1 MSERSDDDVLKTV
14 LEGSPIGAAIL
25 DVASGKRLFVN
36 SRLVA
41 MFGAASAD
49 DLLNNDIRDTWVDP
63 DAFTASYTQFSKGKL
78 LVNVESERRRFDGTR
93 WWVLMNTQ
101 PVTFEN
107 RKAGIVWHIDIS
119 DRKSAEAQ
127 IFHAKQEAED
137 ASHAKSDFL
146 AHVSHELRTPLNSI
160 LGFSQM
166 LSTESATGIDPVN
179 RIEYAKNIFASGGH
193 LLGIINDILDLSK
206 IEAGEF
212 ELDQSAFDINDVLTT
227 AQQMMNS
234 LAEVDGITLNYTP
247 SAAPITLFADKRV
260 VTQIIVNLLSNAIK
274 FNNTR
279 GCVTLA
285 AAALPTA
292 AGRSPSPIRGSGSP
306 RPISLGFSPPSGRS
320 APARTGPMGAR
331 AWAFPCRNTWWN
343 CTAAPFTCRARR
355 ARARRSKSRSR
366 RRRNGPPPFRI
377 GDPRRS
383 LIRSP
388 FESSKVPRFPSHRS
402 GFPLPW
408 HLPFSIFA
416 TSI

>member
-1 MSERSDDDVLKTV
+1 MSERSDDDVLKSV

-36 SRLVA
+36 SQLVT

-49 DLLNNDIRDTWVDP
+49 DLLNNDIQETWVDP
-63 DAFTASYTQFSKGKL
+63 NAFTNAYAQFSKGEL

-101 PVTFEN
+101 PITFET

-119 DRKSAEAQ
+119 DRKNAEAQ
-127 IFHAKQEAED
+127 ILQAKKEAEA

-166 LSTESATGIDPVN
+166 LSTESATGINHAN

-206 IEAGEF
+206 IEAGKF
-212 ELDQSAFDINDVLTT
+212 ELDRSAFDITDVLMT

-234 LAEVDGITLNYTP
+234 LAELNGVTMKYAP
-247 SAAPITLFADKRV
+247 SADPISLFADKRV

-274 FNNTR
+274 FNNKHGR
-279 GCVTLA
+279 VTLA
-285 AAALPTA
+285 ASVLPDG
-292 AGRSPSPIRGSGSP
+292 GRSITVADTGIGIAKDDFP
-306 RPISLGFSPPSGRS
+306 RIL
-320 APARTGPMGAR
+320 
-331 AWAFPCRNTWWN
+331 
-343 CTAAPFTCRARR
+343 APFGQVRT
-355 ARARRSKSRSR
+355 S
-366 RRRNGPPPFRI
+366 
-377 GDPRRS
+377 
-383 LIRSP
+383 
-388 FESSKVPRFPSHRS
+388 SHRAYGGTGLGLS
-402 GFPLPW
+402 LSKYLVELHGGALHLFSTLGQGTTVEITFPPA
-408 HLPFSIFA
+408 PTEA
-416 TSI
+416 